1 MGPTHDHLPGAAG
14 RLGRPSGAQGT
25 RTVFAARVGVVSSQV
40 LVAETIGAALRSHG
54 IRTLLLPW
62 NDESDTDEPA
72 GTTGPARRARA
83 DEPDLGVVLLI
94 CDLGTPARVDEVRER
109 GRRCLAPWVVMAD
122 QDRGPAWGALLDAG
136 ARAVVHSSIS
146 LDALVDTLD
155 TVLRGESPV
164 GVAERIALLREWRVA
179 QQHRELLRERM
190 RTLSPREQTV
200 LTMLYEGTTVRAIA
214 DRLEV
219 SEATVRSQVKAV
231 LRKLAVASQ
240 LAAVAAVGEL
250 QEEDRPHG

>member
-14 RLGRPSGAQGT
+14 RLGRPSGAQGM
-25 RTVFAARVGVVSSQV
+25 RTVFASRVGIASDQA
-40 LVAETIGAALRSHG
+40 LLAETIGAALSSHG
-54 IRTLLLPW
+54 IRILLLSWKQEP
-62 NDESDTDEPA
+62 DSDDLVGPGGPEHRPA
-72 GTTGPARRARA
+72 
-83 DEPDLGVVLLI
+83 DPDLGVVLLI

-155 TVLRGESPV
+155 TVLRGESPL

-179 QQHRELLRERM
+179 QQHRDLLRDRM

-214 DRLEV
+214 DRLDV

-250 QEEDRPHG
+250 QEEDRTYD